1 MSGWC
6 RGCLRWRDVWR
17 TPVVGE
23 RRADEGQVVR
33 VSASSFAG
41 ISNHRRTGT
50 CLGAVLHRVRAGQ
63 GVRLAGPVTQPPRH
77 LRRSHRLLHLL
88 VVGAH
93 TGVDG
98 VDHRLGD
105 ARVLLL
111 LDPLGQ
117 LGHGEAALHVR
128 DVRRLARPRDGQRL
142 APEDLL
148 RLVEI
153 RWPVGH
159 PRRTPPGRPTSARW
173 RGTGCRTWS
182 CRPRQGHC
190 PRPGWTALLRRMSE
204 LLSWSRSRQRTPQR
218 PAARMCR
225 LPAPRVVWLCSYFPL
240 RHTTP
245 VFSRWFAGAERRG
258 MRADAG
264 LVHRSAG
271 AEPTTTQRE
280 FGTPDS
286 PKASRALVSRAT
298 LRSYSAQQRKDRHEP

>member
-33 VSASSFAG
+33 VSAGLAG
-41 ISNHRRTGT
+41 ISDHRRTGT

-111 LDPLGQ
+111 LDPLRQ

-148 RLVEI
+148 RLVEVAGLRAI
-153 RWPVGH
+153 HVGRH
-159 PRRTPPGRPTSARW
+159 QVGRLRHDGGVLGVVHGLAARG
-173 RGTGCRTWS
+173 RGTALGRAGRRCCGGCRS
-182 CRPRQGHC
+182 YCLGHG
-190 PRPGWTALLRRMSE
+190 RAS
-204 LLSWSRSRQRTPQR
+204 
-218 PAARMCR
+218 
-225 LPAPRVVWLCSYFPL
+225 APRSGQQPACADCQ
-240 RHTTP
+240 RHAL
-245 VFSRWFAGAERRG
+245 FGY
-258 MRADAG
+258 
-264 LVHRSAG
+264 VHV
-271 AEPTTTQRE
+271 
-280 FGTPDS
+280 S
-286 PKASRALVSRAT
+286 P
-298 LRSYSAQQRKDRHEP
+298 